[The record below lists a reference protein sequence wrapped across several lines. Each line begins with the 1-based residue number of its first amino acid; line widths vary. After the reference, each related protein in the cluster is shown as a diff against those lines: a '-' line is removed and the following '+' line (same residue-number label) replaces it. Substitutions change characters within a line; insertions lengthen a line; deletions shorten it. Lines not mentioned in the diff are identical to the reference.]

1 MVSFYLSLKR
11 AEESFTG
18 VATQAAVAEMKQLDE
33 RGTITPVRY
42 SPRGERA
49 IHSQLMITPKYGM
62 DGSLTKMKGRL
73 VASGNEVDR
82 SVFGS
87 QSETAAPTLKFE
99 GLMLL
104 LAAASHH
111 NAIMGTVDFPGAFLN
126 ATLERKQ
133 YMFLGKDATAA
144 LCTANGFYKKFVRAN
159 GTMMVRLGRAL
170 YGLPE
175 SGKRWYD
182 CLSSFL
188 VESGYVQSKTDNCIF
203 SKVSGGDKIMFGL
216 HVDDKFYVSTSQA
229 LVDKFITK
237 LESRFGQVTHCTGD
251 VLSFLG
257 MRIVKDPITA
267 EVMIDQPA
275 YVTELT
281 HDIPI
286 DNLPSTPVTKEL
298 MDRNSKYCRFGQ

>member
-1 MVSFYLSLKR
+1 
-11 AEESFTG
+11 
-18 VATQAAVAEMKQLDE
+18 
-33 RGTITPVRY
+33 
-42 SPRGERA
+42 
-49 IHSQLMITPKYGM
+49 
-62 DGSLTKMKGRL
+62 
-73 VASGNEVDR
+73 
-82 SVFGS
+82 
-87 QSETAAPTLKFE
+87 
-99 GLMLL
+99 MLL

-203 SKVSGGDKIMFGL
+203 SKVIKSCLDCMWMTNFMFPPPKLLWMSSLQSWSSLGL
-216 HVDDKFYVSTSQA
+216 DRLHTA
-229 LVDKFITK
+229 LVMSSPS
-237 LESRFGQVTHCTGD
+237 LVC
-251 VLSFLG
+251 VLS
-257 MRIVKDPITA
+257 RIQLRLK
-267 EVMIDQPA
+267 
-275 YVTELT
+275 L
-281 HDIPI
+281 
-286 DNLPSTPVTKEL
+286 
-298 MDRNSKYCRFGQ
+298 